1 MIKSIKKFND
11 IIIII
16 LLGKNGGNMKKTIL
30 LSSTFLALLVAT
42 GCSTNTNSTNNSD
55 ESKPKVEQKESKKSK
70 IDAATKRYSVDTR
83 EFLIKTGLYSANDFE
98 NTIVFK
104 DNRFVW
110 KYGYAMDD
118 NTGINAIIKGKYRQ
132 EGTKITLYDIESSK
146 FYQGSYEQLSNSEY
160 TFASDSSVI
169 PSKLVFKLSD
179 DSKLSLKTKSK
190 YFGTDNLIALS
201 GVGYESDFDKIS
213 SNNLISEYNKRFEK
227 TDEVE
232 NSSSTT
238 GSVKN
243 VGTPEDPDI
252 NDGWIERDKVDN
264 DINQYFQGTHGFVV
278 YLSNYG
284 YITGASKYRVHAG
297 DQLPDGQKYYIIVDD
312 NGNKIGHINT
322 IVSATINLD
331 VPDFDEHHVIFG
343 KDRKFYVGKDTKH
356 MKYNHFMTKA
366 YSDIQTD
373 SKNKANNEN

>member
-1 MIKSIKKFND
+1 MKSVKMIKSIKKFND

-264 DINQYFQGTHGFVV
+264 DINQYFQGTHGIC
-278 YLSNYG
+278 S
-284 YITGASKYRVHAG
+284 ISK
-297 DQLPDGQKYYIIVDD
+297 QLRLYNWCFKISCTRRRSTTRRSEVLYYC
-312 NGNKIGHINT
+312 
-322 IVSATINLD
+322 
-331 VPDFDEHHVIFG
+331 
-343 KDRKFYVGKDTKH
+343 
-356 MKYNHFMTKA
+356 
-366 YSDIQTD
+366 
-373 SKNKANNEN
+373 